1 MFQPKQNA
9 LPLQEQRTDDEAPNT
24 SVPAVT
30 DEGKEEDP
38 YLELA
43 REVRDKVMAIV
54 EDAAGDG
61 GLQCLINCTDRRDEA
76 TTWWWFEEALT
87 HIREAGACLEA
98 AVLRI
103 EQANTP
109 VPFVPT
115 E

>member
-1 MFQPKQNA
+1 MIGPEQNA
-9 LPLQEQRTDDEAPNT
+9 LPLQEQRTDDETPST
-24 SVPAVT
+24 SVSASLCEDKV
-30 DEGKEEDP
+30 DDP
-38 YLELA
+38 YLALA
-43 REVRDKVMAIV
+43 QEIRDKIMAIV
-54 EDAAGDG
+54 DDAAVDG

-103 EQANTP
+103 EQSLKP